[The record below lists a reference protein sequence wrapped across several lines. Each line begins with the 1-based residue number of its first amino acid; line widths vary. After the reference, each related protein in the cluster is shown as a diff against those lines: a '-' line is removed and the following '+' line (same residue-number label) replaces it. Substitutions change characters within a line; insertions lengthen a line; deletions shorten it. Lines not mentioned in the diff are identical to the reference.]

1 MAQREYQKFSKRE
14 RQIMD
19 IIHQLGEASVNDVLD
34 RLPDPPGYNSV
45 RMLMNILERKGFLK
59 HHQIK
64 NRYIYSATAQKEEV
78 KKSALDHLLKTFFGG
93 STPKVVS
100 TLLEQRNLSEADLD
114 ELSQM
119 IEAAKKQQKD
129 DGN

>member
-1 MAQREYQKFSKRE
+1 MAQKDYQKLSKRE
-14 RQIMD
+14 RQIMH
-19 IIHQLGEASVNDVLD
+19 IIHQLGEGSVSDVLD
-34 RLPDPPGYNSV
+34 RLPDPPGYNSA

-59 HHQIK
+59 HHQEK
-64 NRYIYSATAQKEEV
+64 NKYIYSATAQTEEV

-100 TLLEQRNLSEADLD
+100 TLLQQRNLSEGDLE

-119 IEAAKKQQKD
+119 IEAAKKQQKN

>member
-1 MAQREYQKFSKRE
+1 MAQKDYQKLSKRE
-14 RQIMD
+14 RQIMH
-19 IIHQLGEASVNDVLD
+19 IIHQLGEAGVSDVLD

-59 HHQIK
+59 HHQEK
-64 NRYIYSATAQKEEV
+64 NRYIYTATAQTEEV

-100 TLLEQRNLSEADLD
+100 TLLEQRDLSENDLE
-114 ELSQM
+114 ELSKM
-119 IEAAKKQQKD
+119 IEAAKKQQKND
-129 DGN
+129 

>member
-1 MAQREYQKFSKRE
+1 M
-14 RQIMD
+14 
-19 IIHQLGEASVNDVLD
+19 
-34 RLPDPPGYNSV
+34 
-45 RMLMNILERKGFLK
+45 
-59 HHQIK
+59 
-64 NRYIYSATAQKEEV
+64 

-100 TLLEQRNLSEADLD
+100 TLLQQRNLSEADLE

-119 IEAAKKQQKD
+119 IEAAKKQQQD

>member
-1 MAQREYQKFSKRE
+1 MAQKDYQKLSKRE

-34 RLPDPPGYNSV
+34 RLIDPPGYNSV
-45 RMLMNILERKGFLK
+45 RMLMNILERKDFLK
-59 HHQIK
+59 HHKEK
-64 NRYIYSATAQKEEV
+64 NRYIYSATAKKEEV

-93 STPKVVS
+93 SAPKVVS
-100 TLLEQRNLSEADLD
+100 TLLQQRNLSEADL
-114 ELSQM
+114 EALSQM